1 MIKIGVNNIYIHIY
15 KCISIYIYSII
26 ISYIIYLFNI
36 VFNIRKSEKS
46 KMINRKK
53 CILILRI
60 FSGYIILIVHI
71 SKLLNVMQN
80 AIFFTQKLDQFL
92 K

>member
-1 MIKIGVNNIYIHIY
+1 M
-15 KCISIYIYSII
+15 
-26 ISYIIYLFNI
+26 SYIIYLFNI
-36 VFNIRKSEKS
+36 VRKSEKS

>member
-1 MIKIGVNNIYIHIY
+1 M
-15 KCISIYIYSII
+15 YIYLYIFHYNVNI
-26 ISYIIYLFNI
+26 MYIIYLFNI
-36 VFNIRKSEKS
+36 VRKSEKS

>member
-26 ISYIIYLFNI
+26 MSYIIYLFNI
-36 VFNIRKSEKS
+36 VRKSEKS

>member
-15 KCISIYIYSII
+15 KCISIYIYFII
-26 ISYIIYLFNI
+26 MSYIIYLFNI
-36 VFNIRKSEKS
+36 VRKSEKS